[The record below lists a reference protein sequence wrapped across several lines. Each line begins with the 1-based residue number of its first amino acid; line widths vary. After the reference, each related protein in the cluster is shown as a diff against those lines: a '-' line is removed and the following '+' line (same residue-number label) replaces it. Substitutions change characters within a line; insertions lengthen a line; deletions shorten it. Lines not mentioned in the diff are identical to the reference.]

1 MKKKN
6 LGILC
11 ASLALCGT
19 AIFGSYAWLVAEAD
33 KEIIN
38 KFATTTDSSQI
49 TIDLSEPAFSET
61 VQKDALDYIP
71 GDVFAKDP
79 TVENTS
85 QKESLFAAIKVTYKL
100 NRNQRM
106 HQVTQEEFNTIAKL
120 DKINTGWKLIG
131 KDANGTELYMYE
143 TALNKNEKTPALF
156 NSVNINKELI
166 TGQNIPFDIV
176 VDAFGTQAANA
187 DAAEVKASLINLAGV
202 EAVTE

>member
-19 AIFGSYAWLVAEAD
+19 AIFGSYAWLVATAD
-33 KEIIN
+33 E
-38 KFATTTDSSQI
+38 KFVNHFETTTDSSKI
-49 TIDLSEPAFSET
+49 TIVLSEPAFSET
-61 VQKDALDYIP
+61 VKEDAKDYIP

-131 KDANGTELYMYE
+131 KDATGAELYMYE

-176 VDAFGTQAANA
+176 VEAFGTQAANA